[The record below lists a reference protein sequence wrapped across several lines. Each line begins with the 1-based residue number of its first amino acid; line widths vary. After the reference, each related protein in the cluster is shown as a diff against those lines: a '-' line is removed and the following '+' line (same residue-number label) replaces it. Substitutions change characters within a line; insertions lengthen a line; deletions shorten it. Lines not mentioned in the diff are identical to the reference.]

1 MANLSTLKNFQD
13 SQAKRQK
20 LRLWKNLKKSVLED
34 LKQTINFAIGQWAG
48 RDIGDV
54 LFQSFI
60 ALIAEQWQLTKKICL
75 WFCHTSPTISQ
86 TAKVLLENA
95 KNLCKQLAQSAGDL
109 PSVRLTHL
117 TLLWTLLSI
126 NFDIQSRCITIRKF
140 LIASMSTKCFLL
152 IAMWAELSTP
162 QCTYFIRVLSQ
173 NFCEILVAL
182 ILMNLSKGFSIR
194 VWCLVQTARR

>member
-1 MANLSTLKNFQD
+1 M
-13 SQAKRQK
+13 
-20 LRLWKNLKKSVLED
+20 LED

-60 ALIAEQWQLTKKICL
+60 ALIVERWQLTKKICL

-126 NFDIQSRCITIRKF
+126 NLDIQSLCITTRKF
-140 LIASMSTKCFLL
+140 LVASMLIKCFLL
-152 IAMWAELSTP
+152 TAMWAELSTP
-162 QCTYFIRVLSQ
+162 QCTYYIRVLSQ
-173 NFCEILVAL
+173 NFCVILVAL
-182 ILMNLSKGFSIR
+182 ILTSLSKDFSIK
-194 VWCLVQTARR
+194 VWCLVQMVRK